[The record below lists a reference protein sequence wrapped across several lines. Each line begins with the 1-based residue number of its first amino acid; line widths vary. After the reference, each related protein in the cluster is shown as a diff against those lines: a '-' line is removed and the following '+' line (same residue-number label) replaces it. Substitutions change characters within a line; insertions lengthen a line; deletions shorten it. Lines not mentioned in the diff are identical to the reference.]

1 MGLSNQD
8 LMTEKEK
15 MLSGQTYYARDPEL
29 IKLHKNCRKLLNKLN
44 SITSDNFETRLTILE
59 NLLGKVDDG
68 VWIESP
74 FYCDYGTNISI
85 GKNTF
90 INFNCVFIDNNK
102 IEIGSNV
109 LIGPGAH
116 FYTPSHP
123 LKHNERI
130 KPNGQYVT
138 TALPIKVGN
147 NVWIGGNSSI
157 CQGVT
162 IGSNSTIGAGSLVLN
177 DIPDGV
183 LAYGNP
189 CKVIKKL

>member
-1 MGLSNQD
+1 MS
-8 LMTEKEK
+8 EKEK

-29 IKLHKNCRKLLNKLN
+29 IQLHKYCRKSLKELN
-44 SITSDNFETRLTILE
+44 STTSDNVKNRLSILK
-59 NLLGKVDDG
+59 NLLGKIDDG

-74 FYCDYGTNISI
+74 FYCDYGINISI

-109 LIGPGAH
+109 LIGPGVH

-123 LKHNERI
+123 LKHNDRI
-130 KPNGQYVT
+130 KPNGEYVT
-138 TALPIKVGN
+138 SALPIKVGN

-177 DIPDGV
+177 DVPNGV

>member
-1 MGLSNQD
+1 MV
-8 LMTEKEK
+8 
-15 MLSGQTYYARDPEL
+15 A
-29 IKLHKNCRKLLNKLN
+29 
-44 SITSDNFETRLTILE
+44 
-59 NLLGKVDDG
+59 
-68 VWIESP
+68 
-74 FYCDYGTNISI
+74 FYLR
-85 GKNTF
+85 F
-90 INFNCVFIDNNK
+90 FIDNNK

-109 LIGPGAH
+109 LIGPGVH
-116 FYTPSHP
+116 FYTPTHP

-130 KPNGQYVT
+130 KPNGEYVT
-138 TALPIKVGN
+138 KALPIKVGD

-177 DIPDGV
+177 NIPNNV

>member
-1 MGLSNQD
+1 
-8 LMTEKEK
+8 MTEKEK
-15 MLSGQTYYARDPEL
+15 MLSGQNYLARDPEL
-29 IKLHKNCRKLLNKLN
+29 ILLHKNCRKILSEFN
-44 SITSDNFETRLTILE
+44 SITSDNVKSRISILNKLFEKIE
-59 NLLGKVDDG
+59 DG

-74 FYCDYGTNISI
+74 FYCDYGINISI

-109 LIGPGAH
+109 LIGPGVH

-123 LKHNERI
+123 VKSKERVKSDGKYI
-130 KPNGQYVT
+130 TN
-138 TALPIKVGN
+138 ALPIKVGN

-157 CQGVT
+157 CQGVK
-162 IGSNSTIGAGSLVLN
+162 IGSNTTIGANSLVLS

>member
-1 MGLSNQD
+1 
-8 LMTEKEK
+8 MTEKEK

-29 IKLHKNCRKLLNKLN
+29 IDLHKDCRKLLKELN
-44 SITSDNFETRLTILE
+44 SITSDNVNRRYSILD
-59 NLLGKVDDG
+59 NLLGKIDDG

-109 LIGPGAH
+109 LIGPGVH
-116 FYTPSHP
+116 FYTPTHP
-123 LKHNERI
+123 LKYSERI
-130 KPNGQYVT
+130 KPNGEYVT
-138 TALPIKVGN
+138 TALPIKVGD

-157 CQGVT
+157 VILGGINLFGPNLLNGDALSENT
-162 IGSNSTIGAGSLVLN
+162 GSVSIVRLFFL
-177 DIPDGV
+177 
-183 LAYGNP
+183 
-189 CKVIKKL
+189 IKKVEWPIHII

>member
-1 MGLSNQD
+1 MDPSKQD

-29 IKLHKNCRKLLNKLN
+29 INLHKDCRKLLKELN
-44 SITSDNFETRLTILE
+44 SITSDNVNRRFSILD
-59 NLLGKVDDG
+59 NLLEKIDDG

-109 LIGPGAH
+109 LIGPGVH
-116 FYTPSHP
+116 FYTPTHP

-130 KPNGQYVT
+130 KPNGEYVT
-138 TALPIKVGN
+138 TALPIKVGD

-177 DIPDGV
+177 DIPNNV
-183 LAYGNP
+183 LAYGSP

>member
-1 MGLSNQD
+1 
-8 LMTEKEK
+8 MTEKEK
-15 MLSGQTYYARDPEL
+15 MLSGQSYYARDPEL
-29 IKLHKNCRKLLNKLN
+29 IMLHKECRKSLKELN
-44 SITSDNFETRLTILE
+44 SITSDNVKNRFSILE
-59 NLLGKVDDG
+59 NLLGKIDDG

-109 LIGPGAH
+109 LIGPGVH

-123 LKHNERI
+123 LKHDERI
-130 KPNGQYVT
+130 KLNGEYIT
-138 TALPIKVGN
+138 SALPVKVGN
-147 NVWIGGNSSI
+147 NVWIGGNSTI

-162 IGSNSTIGAGSLVLN
+162 IGNNSTIGAGSLVLK

-183 LAYGNP
+183 LAHGNP

>member
-1 MGLSNQD
+1 
-8 LMTEKEK
+8 MTEKEK

-29 IKLHKNCRKLLNKLN
+29 IKLHKDCRKSLKELN
-44 SITSDNFETRLTILE
+44 SITSDNVNRRLSILD
-59 NLLGKVDDG
+59 NLLGKIDDG

-90 INFNCVFIDNNK
+90 INFNCVLIDNNK

-109 LIGPGAH
+109 LIGPGVH

-130 KPNGQYVT
+130 KPNGEYVT
-138 TALPIKVGN
+138 TALPIKVGD

-162 IGSNSTIGAGSLVLN
+162 IGSNSTIGAGSLVLK
-177 DIPDGV
+177 DIPNGCLLYTSPSPRDTERSRMPSS
-183 LAYGNP
+183 A
-189 CKVIKKL
+189 

>member
-1 MGLSNQD
+1 
-8 LMTEKEK
+8 MTEKEK

-29 IKLHKNCRKLLNKLN
+29 IMLHKDCRKSLKKLN
-44 SITSDNFETRLTILE
+44 SITSDNVKNRFSILE
-59 NLLGKVDDG
+59 NLLGKIDDG

-85 GKNTF
+85 GENTF

-109 LIGPGAH
+109 LIGPGVH

-123 LKHNERI
+123 LKHDERI
-130 KPNGQYVT
+130 KSNGEYVT
-138 TALPIKVGN
+138 TSLPIKVGN
-147 NVWIGGNSSI
+147 NVWIGGNSTI

-162 IGSNSTIGAGSLVLN
+162 IGNNSTIGAGSLVLK
-177 DIPDGV
+177 DIPDDV
-183 LAYGNP
+183 LAFGSP

>member
-1 MGLSNQD
+1 MENINSVL
-8 LMTEKEK
+8 LKAK
-15 MLSGQTYYARDPEL
+15 KYL
-29 IKLHKNCRKLLNKLN
+29 INN
-44 SITSDNFETRLTILE
+44 SIKSANIDSEILMCSVLKKSRE
-59 NLLGKVDDG
+59 YLILNTLDKIDDG

-74 FYCDYGTNISI
+74 FYCDYGINISI

-109 LIGPGAH
+109 LIGPGVH

-130 KPNGQYVT
+130 KPNGKYVT
-138 TALPIKVGN
+138 SALPIKVGN
-147 NVWIGGNSSI
+147 NVWIAGNSSI

-162 IGSNSTIGAGSLVLN
+162 IGSNSTIGAGSLVLD

-183 LAYGNP
+183 LEYGNP

>member
-1 MGLSNQD
+1 
-8 LMTEKEK
+8 MTEKEK

-29 IKLHKNCRKLLNKLN
+29 IKLHKDCRKSLKELN
-44 SITSDNFETRLTILE
+44 SITSDNVNRRFSILD
-59 NLLGKVDDG
+59 NLLEKIDDG

-109 LIGPGAH
+109 LIGPGVH

-130 KPNGQYVT
+130 KPNGEYVT
-138 TALPIKVGN
+138 TALPIKVGD

-177 DIPDGV
+177 DIPNNV

>member
-1 MGLSNQD
+1 
-8 LMTEKEK
+8 MTEKEK

-29 IKLHKNCRKLLNKLN
+29 IDLHKDCRKLLKELN
-44 SITSDNFETRLTILE
+44 SITSDNVNRRFSILD
-59 NLLGKVDDG
+59 NLLDKIDDG

-109 LIGPGAH
+109 LIGPGVH
-116 FYTPSHP
+116 FYTPTHP
-123 LKHNERI
+123 LKYSERI
-130 KPNGQYVT
+130 KPNGEYVT
-138 TALPIKVGN
+138 TALPIKVGD

-162 IGSNSTIGAGSLVLN
+162 IGSNSTIGAGSIVFN
-177 DIPDGV
+177 DIPNDV

>member
-1 MGLSNQD
+1 
-8 LMTEKEK
+8 MTEKEK

-29 IKLHKNCRKLLNKLN
+29 IKLHKDCRKSLKKLN
-44 SITSDNFETRLTILE
+44 STTSDDFENRLSILK
-59 NLLGKVDDG
+59 NLLGKVHKG

-74 FYCDYGTNISI
+74 FYCDYGINISI

-90 INFNCVFIDNNK
+90 VNFNCVFIDNNK

-109 LIGPGAH
+109 LIGPGVH

-123 LKHNERI
+123 IKHSERI
-130 KPNGQYVT
+130 QPNGQYVT
-138 TALPIKVGN
+138 NALPIIVGN

-162 IGSNSTIGAGSLVLN
+162 IGNNSTIGAGSLVLE
-177 DIPDGV
+177 DIPEGV

>member
-1 MGLSNQD
+1 
-8 LMTEKEK
+8 MTEKEK

-29 IKLHKNCRKLLNKLN
+29 INLHKDCRKLLKELN
-44 SITSDNFETRLTILE
+44 SITSDNVKRRFSILD
-59 NLLGKVDDG
+59 NLLEKIDDG

-109 LIGPGAH
+109 LIGPGVH
-116 FYTPSHP
+116 FYTPTHP

-130 KPNGQYVT
+130 KPNGEYV
-138 TALPIKVGN
+138 L
-147 NVWIGGNSSI
+147 
-157 CQGVT
+157 
-162 IGSNSTIGAGSLVLN
+162 SL
-177 DIPDGV
+177 IHISEPTRP
-183 LAYGNP
+183 Y
-189 CKVIKKL
+189 

>member
-1 MGLSNQD
+1 
-8 LMTEKEK
+8 MTEKEK

-29 IKLHKNCRKLLNKLN
+29 IDLHKDCRKLLKELN
-44 SITSDNFETRLTILE
+44 SITSDNVKRRFSILD
-59 NLLGKVDDG
+59 NLLEKIDDG

-109 LIGPGAH
+109 LIGPGVH
-116 FYTPSHP
+116 FYTPTHP
-123 LKHNERI
+123 LKYSERI
-130 KPNGQYVT
+130 KPNGEYVT
-138 TALPIKVGN
+138 TALPIKVED

-162 IGSNSTIGAGSLVLN
+162 IGSNSTIGAGSLVFN
-177 DIPDGV
+177 DIPNDV